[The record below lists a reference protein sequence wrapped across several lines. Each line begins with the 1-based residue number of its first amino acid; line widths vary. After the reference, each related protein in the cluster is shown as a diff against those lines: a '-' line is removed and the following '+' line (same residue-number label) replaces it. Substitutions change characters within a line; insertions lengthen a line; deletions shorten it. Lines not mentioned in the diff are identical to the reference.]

1 MNQPEEFSIRDFLR
15 QRQAL
20 LIHFSTVM
28 GREEF
33 VFPDDLR
40 NAMTLVDTP
49 LSFPT
54 ILSRG
59 PYQSDQHP
67 ALANAPGSAGIIVD
81 ILHNSSVLTV
91 GRSDGGTSYDSRNK
105 LDSPV
110 ERSRILPIAINKVSR
125 VRNLEIL
132 LPQKPLVDFHLPLV
146 NLLPFGID
154 IDFTTFCGCFVIHHD
169 YFLLGVTPKI
179 IDCTRN

>member
-49 LSFPT
+49 LSFST
-54 ILSRG
+54 ILSRRW
-59 PYQSDQHP
+59 DH
-67 ALANAPGSAGIIVD
+67 
-81 ILHNSSVLTV
+81 
-91 GRSDGGTSYDSRNK
+91 R
-105 LDSPV
+105 
-110 ERSRILPIAINKVSR
+110 
-125 VRNLEIL
+125 
-132 LPQKPLVDFHLPLV
+132 
-146 NLLPFGID
+146 
-154 IDFTTFCGCFVIHHD
+154 
-169 YFLLGVTPKI
+169 
-179 IDCTRN
+179 